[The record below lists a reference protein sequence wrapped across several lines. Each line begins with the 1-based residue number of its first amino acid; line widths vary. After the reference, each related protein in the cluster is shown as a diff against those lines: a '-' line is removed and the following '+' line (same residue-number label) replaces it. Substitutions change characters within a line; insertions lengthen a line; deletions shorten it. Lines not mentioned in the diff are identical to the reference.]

1 MDAATG
7 PAENAPEDSP
17 EDAPEDDSPTGEHE
31 GRKPTSVRSSSEVAD
46 TVMATYARL
55 ATRRK
60 TPPA

>member
-1 MDAATG
+1 MDTATG
-7 PAENAPEDSP
+7 PAESAP
-17 EDAPEDDSPTGEHE
+17 EDAPEDESPTGEHE

-55 ATRRK
+55 ARRGK